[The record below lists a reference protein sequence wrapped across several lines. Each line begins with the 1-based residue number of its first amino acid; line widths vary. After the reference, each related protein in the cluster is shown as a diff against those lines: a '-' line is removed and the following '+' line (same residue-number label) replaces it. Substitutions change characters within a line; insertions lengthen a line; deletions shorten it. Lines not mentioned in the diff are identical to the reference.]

1 MSYQK
6 KLFTERKHMKSE
18 KKKQWKGRLGRK
30 ERNGLCKKKQRKKK
44 GNRKTK

>member
-18 KKKQWKGRLGRK
+18 KKRTMEGKIREK
-30 ERNGLCKKKQRKKK
+30 RKKWIM
-44 GNRKTK
+44 